1 MENDFGTVLTFT
13 RKLDTCDDEDM
24 VITVGTGYC
33 AIISTVYY
41 TIVCTGYCAIV
52 AIVGTGYCA
61 IISTVYYTIACTG
74 YCAIVGLAT
83 VLSLVL
89 YTILSRVLVT
99 VLSWLSLVLVTV
111 LSWVLY
117 TILSCVLAT
126 LLYFLY
132 LQSYKYIWRI
142 YANVSPWII
151 DHLHLILNL
160 WVFIWF
166 IPHVGKKVHFI
177 QSSLKITYHFSIL
190 STTFKCCNN
199 MRIFC

>member
-1 MENDFGTVLTFT
+1 MFFSSIINKTLNNCISSLQDCHTVGHYAPVVDTKQDWHLLKGMENDFGTVLTFT

-111 LSWVLY
+111 LS
-117 TILSCVLAT
+117 
-126 LLYFLY
+126 
-132 LQSYKYIWRI
+132 
-142 YANVSPWII
+142 
-151 DHLHLILNL
+151 
-160 WVFIWF
+160 
-166 IPHVGKKVHFI
+166 
-177 QSSLKITYHFSIL
+177 
-190 STTFKCCNN
+190 
-199 MRIFC
+199 

>member
-1 MENDFGTVLTFT
+1 MFFSSIINKTLNNCISSLQDCHTVGHYAPVVDTKQDWHLLKGMENDFGTVLTFT

-61 IISTVYYTIACTG
+61 IISTVYYTIVCTG
-74 YCAIVGLAT
+74 YCAIVAIVGTGYCTIVGLAT

-99 VLSWLSLVLVTV
+99 VLSWD
-111 LSWVLY
+111 W
-117 TILSCVLAT
+117 
-126 LLYFLY
+126 LLY
-132 LQSYKYIWRI
+132 
-142 YANVSPWII
+142 
-151 DHLHLILNL
+151 
-160 WVFIWF
+160 
-166 IPHVGKKVHFI
+166 
-177 QSSLKITYHFSIL
+177 YH
-190 STTFKCCNN
+190 
-199 MRIFC
+199 